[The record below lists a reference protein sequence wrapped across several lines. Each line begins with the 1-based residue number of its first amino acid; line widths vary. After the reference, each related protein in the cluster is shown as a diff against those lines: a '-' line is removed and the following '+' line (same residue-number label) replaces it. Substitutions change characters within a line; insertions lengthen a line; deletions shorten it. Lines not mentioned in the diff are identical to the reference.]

1 MYCSKCLCIFQ
12 KFPTW
17 GLEWTWKS
25 GAVKLLIWYVKCY
38 MCVVFSGEHVRIFQQ
53 IPKEVVTPHQKKRLK
68 SHWFLSFSYGLVPDS
83 LSFITYH
90 FPICYTSST
99 LTLCFSNMPC
109 SFLPEPFGYNFLC
122 SLDLHIINSAQVSVL
137 EMVFPWS
144 PNLESLPQS
153 LPFVC
158 VASVF
163 RLYNCCIDWVLKQQA
178 LISHS
183 SGGWRVQDQGA
194 ACFSF

>member
-1 MYCSKCLCIFQ
+1 MS
-12 KFPTW
+12 
-17 GLEWTWKS
+17 
-25 GAVKLLIWYVKCY
+25 
-38 MCVVFSGEHVRIFQQ
+38 VFSSRF
-53 IPKEVVTPHQKKRLK
+53 PKRLLPPHQKKKVEK
-68 SHWFLSFSYGLVPDS
+68 SLVSIFLLWSGSWFS

-194 ACFSF
+194 AWFSF